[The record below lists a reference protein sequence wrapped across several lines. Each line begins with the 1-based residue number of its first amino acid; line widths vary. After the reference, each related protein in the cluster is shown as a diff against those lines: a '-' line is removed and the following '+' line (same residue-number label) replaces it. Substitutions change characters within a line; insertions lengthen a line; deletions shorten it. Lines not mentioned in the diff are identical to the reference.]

1 MIGKRF
7 LSLFQSAT
15 IVFSLI
21 LILVLPTIQLYSI
34 PVSGQ
39 PGVEESV
46 TTIPRYGDFI
56 TTVSN
61 GDASVIRG
69 VFVPNVLALRV
80 QQQPDNNDGYVS
92 SVLGVATQF
101 RLAAQSGVTGL
112 LAHNYIS
119 GDLFFD
125 LEIDQEVNI
134 VYGDGSVQRYIISEI
149 YEYQALQPNSTFS
162 DFIDLETNQKLS
174 STQLFNQV
182 YTGENHVTFQTCIAK
197 DGNLTWG
204 RLFVIAT
211 PIEETF

>member
-125 LEIDQEVNI
+125 LDIDQEVNV

>member
-80 QQQPDNNDGYVS
+80 QQQPDNNDSYVS

-125 LEIDQEVNI
+125 LDIDQEVNV